1 MCIPPWAE
9 SKIMFGSSP
18 VRVDLCFVYSKH
30 VWMHLI
36 FVKVCHLMCLI
47 NIRFTVCIQITQ
59 LRLMCR
65 KFSMRTVFQMLTKVF
80 APFFYAV
87 VLFLFHSFHVTP
99 FLHLHLTCWK
109 ATHLAIIAD
118 TLLHWLSAV
127 ARSLP
132 GNLEHASQNPPLS
145 LCFLHWNAA
154 FSEYLV
160 WFTYQ

>member
-1 MCIPPWAE
+1 
-9 SKIMFGSSP
+9 MFGSSP

-87 VLFLFHSFHVTP
+87 VLCMFHSFHVNP
-99 FLHLHLTCWK
+99 FLHLRLTRWK
-109 ATHLAIIAD
+109 PNQLTTLLIHCFTNCPLLLEVCLAIWNIIARTHLF
-118 TLLHWLSAV
+118 LSA
-127 ARSLP
+127 SF
-132 GNLEHASQNPPLS
+132 H
-145 LCFLHWNAA
+145 
-154 FSEYLV
+154 
-160 WFTYQ
+160 